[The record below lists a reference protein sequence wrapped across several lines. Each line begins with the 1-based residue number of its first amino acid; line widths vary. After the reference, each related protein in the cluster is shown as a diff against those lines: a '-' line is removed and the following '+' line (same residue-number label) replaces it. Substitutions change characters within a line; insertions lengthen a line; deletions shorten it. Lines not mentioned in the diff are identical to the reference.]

1 MDEILTR
8 IIDENRVSEARG
20 DDYVLI
26 DSESEGVRIIKTT
39 NLLNRQMEP
48 EYNWYYN
55 EDKTLVVREKISD
68 GSFRWYF
75 NDYVEAGTPLPASDT
90 NHWIPDVLASFFIQQ
105 SSMPIT
111 VTDSQGRNWT
121 CNTVKLMSDCTI
133 QPPSGS
139 PVNGKA
145 TLIVGTTFHA
155 QARGYSEYGGNLQNG
170 TIRAIIESS
179 DMTNWNLTGS
189 QSNGT
194 AFKTVSH
201 EWEEPTFD
209 PYNG

>member
-26 DSESEGVRIIKTT
+26 DSESEGVRIIRTT

-48 EYNWYYN
+48 VYNWYYN

-75 NDYVEAGTPLPASDT
+75 NGYVEAGTPLPETDT
-90 NHWIPDVLASFFIQQ
+90 NHWIPSVLARFFIQQ
-105 SSMPIT
+105 SSMPLT
-111 VTDSQGRNWT
+111 VTDSRGRNWT
-121 CNTVKLMSDCTI
+121 CNTVKVQSACSIKT
-133 QPPSGS
+133 SGGTY
-139 PVNGKA
+139 VNGQA
-145 TLIVGTTFHA
+145 NLIVGSTYHA
-155 QARGYSEYGGNLQNG
+155 QARGYNEYSTNLQAG
-170 TIRAIIESS
+170 TIRAIIEST
-179 DMTNWNLTGS
+179 DIGNWDLAGS
-189 QSNGT
+189 QANGT
-194 AFKTVSH
+194 AYKNVSH

>member
-8 IIDENRVSEARG
+8 IIDENRVSEAHG

-48 EYNWYYN
+48 VYNWYYN

-75 NDYVEAGTPLPASDT
+75 NGYEEKSNVLPPQNTDEWLP
-90 NHWIPDVLASFFIQQ
+90 NNLADFFIK
-105 SSMPIT
+105 SASMPIT
-111 VTDSQGRNWT
+111 VTDSRGRNWT
-121 CNTVKLMSDCTI
+121 CNTVKLMSNCTI
-133 QPPSGS
+133 QLPSGS

-155 QARGYSEYGGNLQNG
+155 QARGYNEYGGNLQNG

-179 DMTNWNLTGS
+179 DMTNWNLMGS
-189 QSNGT
+189 QTNGT
-194 AFKTVSH
+194 AYNTVTH
-201 EWEEPTFD
+201 TWVAPTFD
-209 PYNG
+209 PING

>member
-39 NLLNRQMEP
+39 NLLNQQMEP
-48 EYNWYYN
+48 VYNWYYN

-75 NDYVEAGTPLPASDT
+75 NGYEEKSNVLPPQNTDEWLP
-90 NHWIPDVLASFFIQQ
+90 NNLADFFIKMA
-105 SSMPIT
+105 SMPIT
-111 VTDSQGRNWT
+111 VTDSRERNWT
-121 CNTVKLMSDCTI
+121 CNTVKVQSACTI
-133 QPPSGS
+133 QTSGGS
-139 PVNGKA
+139 VNGQA
-145 TLIVGTTFHA
+145 VLIVGSTYNA
-155 QARGYSEYGGNLQNG
+155 QARGYNEYSTNIQKG
-170 TIRAIIESS
+170 TMYAIIESS
-179 DMTNWNLTGS
+179 DMTNWDLAGS
-189 QSNGT
+189 QANGT
-194 AFKTVSH
+194 AYKNVSH
-201 EWEEPTFD
+201 TWEEPTFD

>member
-26 DSESEGVRIIKTT
+26 DNESEGVRIIKTT

-48 EYNWYYN
+48 VYNWYYN

-68 GSFRWYF
+68 GTFRWYIQNYEINGF
-75 NDYVEAGTPLPASDT
+75 MTMPNNLAPFILNSVGANGFMEGYTTSPNATIGFYDNTMRAWSIG
-90 NHWIPDVLASFFIQQ
+90 LASNIYG
-105 SSMPIT
+105 T
-111 VTDSQGRNWT
+111 VDS
-121 CNTVKLMSDCTI
+121 C
-133 QPPSGS
+133 
-139 PVNGKA
+139 
-145 TLIVGTTFHA
+145 
-155 QARGYSEYGGNLQNG
+155 
-170 TIRAIIESS
+170 IIEST
-179 DMTNWNLTGS
+179 DPNLDG
-189 QSNGT
+189 NEPY
-194 AFKTVSH
+194 H